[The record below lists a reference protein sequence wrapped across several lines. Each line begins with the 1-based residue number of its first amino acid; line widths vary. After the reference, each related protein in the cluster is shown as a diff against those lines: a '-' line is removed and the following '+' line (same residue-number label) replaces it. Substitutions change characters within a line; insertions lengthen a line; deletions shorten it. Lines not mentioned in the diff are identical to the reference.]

1 MISLAVFL
9 YVHTE
14 MTKYTFFLQIRK
26 KKNLVRSLEVISVGP
41 YFRRKYGNCC
51 YEFFHMPTLSA
62 SSLPLIYFYILEYI
76 FSTVTLSNNQNFVN
90 SRPRPFEQSL
100 FMFCVN
106 CRQFQ
111 FFTPVKRYKNDVLYF
126 FIQSELISAMTGGD
140 AVIQVQ
146 NNLF

>member
-1 MISLAVFL
+1 MA
-9 YVHTE
+9 
-14 MTKYTFFLQIRK
+14 
-26 KKNLVRSLEVISVGP
+26 
-41 YFRRKYGNCC
+41 
-51 YEFFHMPTLSA
+51 TLSA
-62 SSLPLIYFYILEYI
+62 SSLPLIYFYLLEYI
-76 FSTVTLSNNQNFVN
+76 FSTVTLSNNQNFVK

-126 FIQSELISAMTGGD
+126 FIHSELISAMTGGD